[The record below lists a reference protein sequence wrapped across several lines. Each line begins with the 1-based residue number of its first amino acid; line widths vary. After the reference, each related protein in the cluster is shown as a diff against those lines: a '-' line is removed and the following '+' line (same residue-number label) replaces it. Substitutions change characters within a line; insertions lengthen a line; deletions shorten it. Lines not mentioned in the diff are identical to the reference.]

1 MTTAD
6 GRRVPGAT
14 IARLPGYLRALDAL
28 AEQGTGTT
36 SSAELA
42 VLAGVHPPL
51 LRRDLSHLG
60 THGVRGVGYD
70 VDHLRHQ
77 VAAALGMTAE
87 PAVVI
92 VGVGHLGHALANHLA
107 RAERAERGFR
117 VVALVDADP
126 ALVGQEVA
134 GLVVEPDSMLA
145 EVVAREGV
153 RLAVLAVP
161 GAVAQEV
168 TDRLVRAGVTGLL
181 SLVPAVLAVPDGVDV
196 RSVDLAGQLQILAFH
211 ERRKARCPDD
221 GVP

>member
-1 MTTAD
+1 MTATD
-6 GRRVPGAT
+6 GRRVPAVT

-28 AEQGTGTT
+28 SERGTATT

-42 VLAGVHPPL
+42 VIAGVHPPL

-60 THGVRGVGYD
+60 SHGVRGVGYD
-70 VDHLRHQ
+70 VEHLRDQ

-107 RAERAERGFR
+107 RAERTERGFR

-126 ALVGQEVA
+126 ALVGREVA
-134 GLVVEPDSMLA
+134 GLVVEPDATLA
-145 EVVAREGV
+145 DVVAREGV

-161 GAVAQEV
+161 AAVAQDV
-168 TDRLVRAGVTGLL
+168 TDRLVAAGVTGVL
-181 SLVPAVLAVPDGVDV
+181 SLVPAVLSVPDGVDV

-211 ERRKARCPDD
+211 ERRKTR
-221 GVP
+221 